1 MTHSPLY
8 RSDAGE
14 RQMREWYT
22 RFRARLPFVC
32 ESQTLTTSFG
42 KTHLLITGPPEAPPL
57 LLLHGAL
64 AGAPQVLGE
73 ISSLPSRYRVY
84 AVDIPGQ
91 SVASEH
97 RHLDV
102 KTDQYAQWLNEV
114 LQALALPPLPVLAVS
129 WGGFVA
135 LNLAQHFPERILALL
150 LITPAGIVQGSA
162 WQGLTKMYLPLWAHR
177 LLPGLV
183 SPNQAL
189 SGLFSEQ
196 DPIWSPFVLDAMKNM
211 RMNFAIP
218 PLVQP
223 QDFENFLA
231 PVYLFAA
238 DLDYSFPGHALLAR
252 AKEIFPNLRGSEL
265 WQNCKHCPPFDALF
279 AKRWTTQADAFF
291 QSALQAR
298 TQPLLDLS

>member
-8 RSDAGE
+8 RSSAGE
-14 RQMREWYT
+14 KQMREWYT
-22 RFRARLPFVC
+22 RFRSRLPFDC

-42 KTHLLITGPPEAPPL
+42 QTHLLIAGPPEAPPL

-73 ISSLPSRYRVY
+73 VSHLPKRYRIY

-102 KTDQYAQWLNEV
+102 KTDQYAQWLNQV
-114 LQALALPPLPVLAVS
+114 LEALALPPLPVLAVS

-135 LNLAQHFPERILALL
+135 LNLAQHFPERISALL

-162 WQGLTKMYLPLWAHR
+162 WQGLSKIYLPLWGR
-177 LLPGLV
+177 GLLPGLV
-183 SPNQAL
+183 SPKQAL
-189 SGLFSEQ
+189 SGLFTES
-196 DPIWSPFVLDAMKNM
+196 DPVWTPFILDAMKNM
-211 RMNFAIP
+211 RMNFAVP

-223 QDFENFLA
+223 QDLQRFKA

-238 DLDYSFPGHALLAR
+238 DLDYSFPGEALLAR
-252 AKEIFPNLRGSEL
+252 AGEIFQNLVGSEL
-265 WQNCKHCPPFDALF
+265 WQNCKHCPPFDPLF
-279 AKRWTTQADAFF
+279 AQRWTTQADRFF
-291 QSALQAR
+291 QTALQDSAQALQDV
-298 TQPLLDLS
+298 T